1 MFEHVV
7 FHGAVEEQEN
17 IQTKGV
23 INFGGGKSQKKRKEN
38 MKAATVNIKKAWG
51 SNKRCSQRM
60 EEVQNKE
67 KHGRGNAYMDPTHRI
82 KGMLILNGKN
92 FLLIYSL
99 TLSCRI

>member
-23 INFGGGKSQKKRKEN
+23 INFGGGKSQKKRKYESSHC
-38 MKAATVNIKKAWG
+38 KHKKAWG

-67 KHGRGNAYMDPTHRI
+67 KDGRECIHGSNPQDKGNAHFEWQKLPPH
-82 KGMLILNGKN
+82 L
-92 FLLIYSL
+92 
-99 TLSCRI
+99 